1 MSFIHKT
8 PHHMTP
14 DKFDKFI
21 HQLTGIILKIIVV
34 ALKNVTVQKQ
44 ENY

>member
-1 MSFIHKT
+1 
-8 PHHMTP
+8 MTP
-14 DKFDKFI
+14 DKSDKFI
-21 HQLTGIILKIIVV
+21 NQLTGIILKIIVV

>member
-1 MSFIHKT
+1 
-8 PHHMTP
+8 MTP
-14 DKFDKFI
+14 EKFDKFI
-21 HQLTGIILKIIVV
+21 NQLTGIILKIIVV

>member
-1 MSFIHKT
+1 
-8 PHHMTP
+8 MTP

-21 HQLTGIILKIIVV
+21 NQLTSIILKIIVV